1 VTIAIK
7 NENKQPNLAADASLR
22 TIAIRHNKTS
32 AITHYDTGT
41 LRHGPLETGGLG
53 MALATPYAD
62 ARMHCTNAYFTYL
75 LIYLNSEQMTI
86 INAVPI

>member
-1 VTIAIK
+1 M
-7 NENKQPNLAADASLR
+7 QLR
-22 TIAIRHNKTS
+22 
-32 AITHYDTGT
+32 ITTQERYDMDHWRLGDWS
-41 LRHGPLETGGLG
+41 LG